1 MKNFETN
8 STEHYAQHGEDLTIA
23 ALLQAWTSDKK
34 GRISDLTYLE
44 IGANHPVVLSS
55 TFLLYHRYEMRGVLV
70 EANPELIEALKKA
83 RPDDTIVNVAVINEA
98 KDEVTLIVPNFD
110 AMATLVPKHLE
121 AVQEVLQSEGA
132 SNQRRIAVKAQRIND
147 ILTQHFVDAPPA
159 YMSIDI
165 EGLDLEVLQDMDFE
179 RFRPLILQIEH
190 SDNLILDHGQRIC
203 AFLQQKNYH
212 LIAKTDLNLIFV
224 TDDFFS
230 SPLLTE
236 RGIASTAQYFTKK
249 YQKPRRQPPL
259 KTACNFIKSYLFFP
273 WYVYKS
279 YKNIAKIEDYLQK

>member
-83 RPDDTIVNVAVINEA
+83 RPDDTIVNVAVTNEA
-98 KDEVTLIVPNFD
+98 RDEVTLIVPNYD
-110 AMATLVPKHLE
+110 ALATLVPEHLE
-121 AVQEVLQSEGA
+121 AFQSEEV

-179 RFRPLILQIEH
+179 RFRPLIIQIETSNH
-190 SDNLILDHGQRIC
+190 LIPDHDKQII
-203 AFLQQKNYH
+203 AFLQQKNYR
-212 LIAKTDLNLIFV
+212 LVAKVSINLIFV
-224 TDDFFS
+224 SDDFF
-230 SPLLTE
+230 
-236 RGIASTAQYFTKK
+236 
-249 YQKPRRQPPL
+249 QPPPPQGDTPHQSRTIL
-259 KTACNFIKSYLFFP
+259 P
-273 WYVYKS
+273 
-279 YKNIAKIEDYLQK
+279 KNTGRSCSRVD